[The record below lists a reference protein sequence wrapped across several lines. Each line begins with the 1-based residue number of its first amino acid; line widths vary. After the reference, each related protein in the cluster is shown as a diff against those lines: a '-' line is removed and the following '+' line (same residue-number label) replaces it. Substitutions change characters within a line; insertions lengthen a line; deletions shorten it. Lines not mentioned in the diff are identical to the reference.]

1 MGTEKLIDKMQG
13 LLKLDREHQKK
24 KRDKVHG
31 LLKKLKKK
39 QKDLEDK
46 LRRKSAVCN
55 RTSRLSMP
63 RERRGSNCVSHSR
76 SDVSRIINV
85 NEL

>member
-46 LRRKSAVCN
+46 LKKEKDDAKKRRLQQNLNVIYAQRKKGIKLCKS
-55 RTSRLSMP
+55 LKK
-63 RERRGSNCVSHSR
+63 
-76 SDVSRIINV
+76 
-85 NEL
+85 